1 MTFSDEFPILEDRVE
16 TTSSSSQTADNALEM
31 QHIYT
36 TARAVELVT
45 EALQLSSGLSR
56 LTERAEEL
64 ERNLKDAIEETEG
77 TDPAAV

>member
-16 TTSSSSQTADNALEM
+16 TTDSSSQTGDNALEM
-31 QHIYT
+31 QHKYT